1 MRVGSR
7 SREKGDM
14 MSGVEWTIVTVVGVC
29 LILLFVLLEIFFP
42 LPDTSDQVADGN
54 GPDLHAAGSHTLQ

>member
-1 MRVGSR
+1 
-7 SREKGDM
+7 